1 MWRYLE
7 LVSGAKYI
15 NELSADLKFILVVL
29 PVLKKEQWSVR
40 MRSFQ
45 LSLRQQ
51 QEHWLC
57 QLAPHVPPSE
67 HQDLRLFHVELDF
80 QYWGCLQLHPE
91 NRITV
96 NQSIY
101 A

>member
-1 MWRYLE
+1 
-7 LVSGAKYI
+7 
-15 NELSADLKFILVVL
+15 
-29 PVLKKEQWSVR
+29 

-57 QLAPHVPPSE
+57 QLALHVPPSE

-91 NRITV
+91 NRI
-96 NQSIY
+96 QSTGVYMHKEEVSKKWITWLELESDGLGED
-101 A
+101 